1 MTIDTRLLNYITN
14 EESYPDKAVII
25 AEGSHN
31 DGVYLIIEGR
41 IKVKKK
47 TPKGM
52 LTLTTLEEGA
62 VFGELIFLQMTKHP
76 RTAAV
81 VADGP
86 VRVGLL
92 NRELLD
98 KEYHSVSPLLKELI
112 STLAR
117 RVHDSTKQLVSM
129 SLK

>member
-1 MTIDTRLLNYITN
+1 MAIDSRLLKYLVN
-14 EESYPDKAVII
+14 EEHYPDKAVII

-41 IKVKKK
+41 VKVKKK
-47 TPKGM
+47 TPKG
-52 LTLTTLEEGA
+52 LLSIATLKEGA
-62 VFGELIFLQMTKHP
+62 VFGELVFLQMTKHP
-76 RTAAV
+76 RTAAI

-86 VRVGLL
+86 VTVGLL
-92 NRELLD
+92 NRETLES
-98 KEYHSVSPLLKELI
+98 EYHSVSPLLKELI

-117 RVHDSTKQLVSM
+117 RIQDSTRQLVSM